1 MKRSMK
7 IMALVLVV
15 VMCLSLLGACGSKT
29 TDQGSNSPSTDTGS
43 SSPAGTAPEAV
54 VPTNTGDTLAPPP
67 EVTDDVTFAEHIDYI
82 ISDAVGI
89 INSHSPAGDGSSHN
103 NACRMIYDTLYY
115 NEPNG
120 TSTPMLATSYET
132 EDYETWIFHLRNDVV
147 FHNGDKFTAKDV
159 VFTWQ
164 HALDS
169 PGSIAQSNWNYI
181 IEATVVDDY
190 TVQFKTNG
198 PYGGLLFNVG
208 ISVSG
213 ILNERAITADP
224 IEGFWIGTGA
234 YKIAEF
240 STSDYM
246 KFERNEDY
254 WGELPIT
261 KTQTWRLVP
270 EASAR
275 TVMLQNGSAQLGG
288 VTESDLSLFSSDDNY
303 GIHTVVSNNSMS
315 LMMNTKDPVLSDV
328 NFRKAV
334 AHAINKEDIALFA
347 MGSLGV
353 PVADGTIWGY
363 ETPHKN
369 TGIDPIPYDV
379 ELAKECLA
387 LTSYKGETIELSIM
401 SSGDR
406 LAQALQEM
414 LNEVGIKVT
423 INIMDVPSFMVYTA
437 STDNK
442 AQMLTFFCMM
452 SQNPVDTYR
461 VNFYPLASNNKMNY
475 DNPEVTE
482 LLDQAQS
489 ILGDDAQKEFFY
501 KMQEIVSA
509 DIPAVPLYWMVGAMV
524 YAKGIGGV
532 VTSASAH
539 YDFRYLYM
547 TVE

>member
-1 MKRSMK
+1 MKK
-7 IMALVLVV
+7 IRRTLALILALI
-15 VMCLSLLGACGSKT
+15 MCMSLLGACGEKT
-29 TDQGSNSPSTDTGS
+29 PATNNEGS
-43 SSPAGTAPEAV
+43 STPTPTPTTEGS
-54 VPTNTGDTLAPPP
+54 VPTSSGDSLSPPP
-67 EVTDDVTFAEHIDYI
+67 EITDDVKFAEHIEYI
-82 ISDAVGI
+82 IGDAVGI

-115 NEPNG
+115 NNPDG
-120 TSTPMLATSYET
+120 TSVPMLATSYET
-132 EDYETWIFHLRNDVV
+132 EDYQTWTFHLRDDVT

-164 HALDS
+164 HAIDS
-169 PGSIAQSNWNYI
+169 PGSIASSNWNYI
-181 IEATVVDDY
+181 VDAKAIDDY
-190 TVQFKTNG
+190 TVEFKTAA
-198 PYGGLLFNVG
+198 PYGGLLFNIG

-213 ILNERAITADP
+213 ILNERAISENE

-254 WGELPIT
+254 WGDLPLT

-288 VTESDLSLFSSDDNY
+288 VTEADLALFRSDDNFN
-303 GIHTVVSNNSMS
+303 IHTVVSNNSMS
-315 LMMNTKDPVLSDV
+315 LMFNTSDPTLSDV
-328 NFRKAV
+328 NFRRAV
-334 AHAINKEDIALFA
+334 AHALNKDDIALFT

-353 PVADGTIWGY
+353 PVTDGTIWGY
-363 ETPHKN
+363 ETPFKN
-369 TGIDPIPYDV
+369 TAIEPYKYDV
-379 ELAKECLA
+379 ELAKQYLA
-387 LTSYKGETIELSIM
+387 ESSYDGKTIELSIM
-401 SSGDR
+401 SSGDK
-406 LAQALQEM
+406 LAQAIQEQ
-414 LNEVGIKVT
+414 LSEIGVKVE

-461 VNFYPLASNNKMNY
+461 VNFYPQASNNKMDYVN
-475 DNPEVTE
+475 DEVTV
-482 LLDQAQS
+482 LLDEAQS
-489 ILGDDAQKEFFY
+489 ILGEEAQREHFY

-532 VTSASAH
+532 ITSASAH
-539 YDFRYLYM
+539 YDLRYLFM
-547 TVE
+547 TIE

>member
-1 MKRSMK
+1 MKK
-7 IMALVLVV
+7 IRRTLALILALI
-15 VMCLSLLGACGSKT
+15 MCMSLLGACGEKT
-29 TDQGSNSPSTDTGS
+29 TTTGNDTPATATPTPTTEGS
-43 SSPAGTAPEAV
+43 
-54 VPTNTGDTLAPPP
+54 VPTSSGDSLSPPP
-67 EVTDDVTFAEHIDYI
+67 EITDDVKFAEHIEYI
-82 ISDAVGI
+82 IGDAVGI

-115 NEPNG
+115 NNPDG
-120 TSTPMLATSYET
+120 TSVPMLATSYET
-132 EDYETWIFHLRNDVV
+132 EDYQTWTFHLRDDVT

-164 HALDS
+164 HAIDS
-169 PGSIAQSNWNYI
+169 PGSIASSNWNYI
-181 IEATVVDDY
+181 VDAKAIDDY
-190 TVQFKTNG
+190 TVEFKTAA
-198 PYGGLLFNVG
+198 PYGGLLFNIG

-213 ILNERAITADP
+213 ILNERAISENE

-254 WGELPIT
+254 WGDLPLT

-288 VTESDLSLFSSDDNY
+288 VTEADLALFRSDDNFN
-303 GIHTVVSNNSMS
+303 IHTVVSNNSMS
-315 LMMNTKDPVLSDV
+315 LMFNTSDPTLSDV
-328 NFRKAV
+328 NFRRAV
-334 AHAINKEDIALFA
+334 AHALNKDDIALFT

-353 PVADGTIWGY
+353 PVTDGTIWGY
-363 ETPHKN
+363 ETPFKN
-369 TGIDPIPYDV
+369 TAIEPYKYDV
-379 ELAKECLA
+379 ELAKQYLA
-387 LTSYKGETIELSIM
+387 ESSYDGKTIELSIM
-401 SSGDR
+401 SSGDK
-406 LAQALQEM
+406 LAQAIQEQ
-414 LNEVGIKVT
+414 LSEIGVKVE

-461 VNFYPLASNNKMNY
+461 VNFYPQASNNKMDYVN
-475 DNPEVTE
+475 DEVTV
-482 LLDQAQS
+482 LLDEAQS
-489 ILGDDAQKEFFY
+489 ILGEEAQREHFY

-532 VTSASAH
+532 ITSASAH
-539 YDFRYLYM
+539 YDLRYLFM
-547 TVE
+547 TIE